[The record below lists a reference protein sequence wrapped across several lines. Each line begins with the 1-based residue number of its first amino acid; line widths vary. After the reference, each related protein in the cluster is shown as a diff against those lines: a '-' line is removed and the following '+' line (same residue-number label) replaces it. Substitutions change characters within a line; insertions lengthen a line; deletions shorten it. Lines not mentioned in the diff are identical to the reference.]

1 MQDWDTRIKN
11 LKNDIQIARQKYVIP
26 FTKSQAKALENPINA
41 KENQNNETNNIKESV
56 SESQEKLYVNND
68 PASSLDLINSKEQ
81 SETVI
86 SQDTSKENTNG
97 VAAIEEAPT
106 VDINEVAATEEAPT
120 VDVNEVAATEEAPTV
135 DVNEVAATEEVP
147 KVDVNE
153 VAATEEAPTVDVNE
167 IAATEEAPTVDVNE
181 VAATEEAPTVDVNE
195 VAATEEAPTVDVNE
209 VAATEEAPT
218 IDINEVAA
226 TEEAPT
232 VDVNEVAATE
242 EVPKVDMNELA
253 TKEEEPVTEKTQID
267 NGEDQVK
274 KTELELLEE
283 RGEDNLSDEEVD
295 RMYELR
301 LLRSQKKMN
310 NELREQEQEVIK
322 KADDEIAHLK
332 TLLKPKPKKLPKG
345 FVE

>member
-86 SQDTSKENTNG
+86 SQDAVKENTNE
-97 VAAIEEAPT
+97 VATIEEAPT
-106 VDINEVAATEEAPT
+106 VDINEVATTEEAPT

-147 KVDVNE
+147 AEDIKE
-153 VAATEEAPTVDVNE
+153 VAATEEAP
-167 IAATEEAPTVDVNE
+167 
-181 VAATEEAPTVDVNE
+181 
-195 VAATEEAPTVDVNE
+195 
-209 VAATEEAPT
+209 
-218 IDINEVAA
+218 
-226 TEEAPT
+226 
-232 VDVNEVAATE
+232 
-242 EVPKVDMNELA
+242 KVDMNELA
-253 TKEEEPVTEKTQID
+253 RKEEASPVDTNEVTTKKEEPVTEKTQID

>member
-26 FTKSQAKALENPINA
+26 FTKSQAKAPETSINA
-41 KENQNNETNNIKESV
+41 KENQNNETNSIQESV

-81 SETVI
+81 NETVI
-86 SQDTSKENTNG
+86 SQDTSKENTNE
-97 VAAIEEAPT
+97 VAATEEAPT
-106 VDINEVAATEEAPT
+106 VDVNEVAATEEAPKVDIKEVAATEEAPT

-135 DVNEVAATEEVP
+135 DVNEVAS
-147 KVDVNE
+147 
-153 VAATEEAPTVDVNE
+153 
-167 IAATEEAPTVDVNE
+167 
-181 VAATEEAPTVDVNE
+181 
-195 VAATEEAPTVDVNE
+195 
-209 VAATEEAPT
+209 
-218 IDINEVAA
+218 

>member
-26 FTKSQAKALENPINA
+26 FTKPQAKALENPINA
-41 KENQNNETNNIKESV
+41 KENQNNETNNIHESG

-68 PASSLDLINSKEQ
+68 PVSSLDLIKTQEQ
-81 SETVI
+81 NETVI
-86 SQDTSKENTNG
+86 SQETSKENTNE
-97 VAAIEEAPT
+97 VAATEEAPKVDINEVAATEEVPAEDIKEVAATEEAPTVDINEVVAKEEAPT
-106 VDINEVAATEEAPT
+106 VDINEVAAKEEAPT
-120 VDVNEVAATEEAPTV
+120 VDINEEAATEEAPTV
-135 DVNEVAATEEVP
+135 DINEE
-147 KVDVNE
+147 
-153 VAATEEAPTVDVNE
+153 AATEEAPKV
-167 IAATEEAPTVDVNE
+167 
-181 VAATEEAPTVDVNE
+181 
-195 VAATEEAPTVDVNE
+195 
-209 VAATEEAPT
+209 
-218 IDINEVAA
+218 DINEVAA
-226 TEEAPT
+226 TEEAP
-232 VDVNEVAATE
+232 
-242 EVPKVDMNELA
+242 KVDMNELA
-253 TKEEEPVTEKTQID
+253 RKEEASPVDTNEVTTKKEEPVTEKTQID

>member
-11 LKNDIQIARQKYVIP
+11 LKNDIQIARQKYVVP
-26 FTKSQAKALENPINA
+26 FTKSQAKALETPVNA
-41 KENQNNETNNIKESV
+41 KENQNNEINTIKESV

-86 SQDTSKENTNG
+86 SQDAVKENTNE
-97 VAAIEEAPT
+97 AATIEEAPT

-120 VDVNEVAATEEAPTV
+120 VDVNI
-135 DVNEVAATEEVP
+135 VAATEEVP

-167 IAATEEAPTVDVNE
+167 
-181 VAATEEAPTVDVNE
+181 VAS
-195 VAATEEAPTVDVNE
+195 
-209 VAATEEAPT
+209 
-218 IDINEVAA
+218 

>member
-26 FTKSQAKALENPINA
+26 FTKSQVKAPENTINT
-41 KENQNNETNNIKESV
+41 KENQNNETNSIHESG

-68 PASSLDLINSKEQ
+68 PVSSLDLIKTQEQ
-81 SETVI
+81 NETVI
-86 SQDTSKENTNG
+86 SQAASKENTNE
-97 VAAIEEAPT
+97 VATTEEAPT

-120 VDVNEVAATEEAPTV
+120 VDINEVNATEEAPTV
-135 DVNEVAATEEVP
+135 DINEVP
-147 KVDVNE
+147 
-153 VAATEEAPTVDVNE
+153 ATEEAPTVDINE
-167 IAATEEAPTVDVNE
+167 VDTTEEAPTL
-181 VAATEEAPTVDVNE
+181 
-195 VAATEEAPTVDVNE
+195 
-209 VAATEEAPT
+209 
-218 IDINEVAA
+218 DINEVDT
-226 TEEAPT
+226 TEEAL
-232 VDVNEVAATE
+232 
-242 EVPKVDMNELA
+242 KVDIVEV
-253 TKEEEPVTEKTQID
+253 TKKEELVAEKTQID

-322 KADDEIAHLK
+322 KADEEIAHLK

>member
-26 FTKSQAKALENPINA
+26 FTKSQVKAPENTINT
-41 KENQNNETNNIKESV
+41 KENQNNETNSIHESG

-68 PASSLDLINSKEQ
+68 PVSSLDLINSKEQ
-81 SETVI
+81 NETVI
-86 SQDTSKENTNG
+86 SQDAAKENTNEVATTEEAPAVDINE
-97 VAAIEEAPT
+97 VAATEEAATEEAPT
-106 VDINEVAATEEAPT
+106 VDINEVAATEEAP
-120 VDVNEVAATEEAPTV
+120 
-135 DVNEVAATEEVP
+135 
-147 KVDVNE
+147 KV
-153 VAATEEAPTVDVNE
+153 
-167 IAATEEAPTVDVNE
+167 
-181 VAATEEAPTVDVNE
+181 
-195 VAATEEAPTVDVNE
+195 
-209 VAATEEAPT
+209 
-218 IDINEVAA
+218 DINEVAA
-226 TEEAPT
+226 TEEAST
-232 VDVNEVAATE
+232 VDVNEVATTEESPKVDINEVAAIEEAPKVDNDEVGATE
-242 EVPKVDMNELA
+242 EAPTVDINEVAATEGARKVDIVEV
-253 TKEEEPVTEKTQID
+253 TKKEELVAEKTQID

-322 KADDEIAHLK
+322 KADEEIAHLK

-345 FVE
+345 FVD

>member
-26 FTKSQAKALENPINA
+26 FTKSQAKAPETSINA
-41 KENQNNETNNIKESV
+41 KENQNNETNSIQENV

-86 SQDTSKENTNG
+86 SQDAVKENTNE
-97 VAAIEEAPT
+97 VATIEEAPT
-106 VDINEVAATEEAPT
+106 VDINEVATTEEAPT
-120 VDVNEVAATEEAPTV
+120 VDVNI
-135 DVNEVAATEEVP
+135 VAATEEVP

-167 IAATEEAPTVDVNE
+167 VVSTEEAPTVDVNE
-181 VAATEEAPTVDVNE
+181 VAA
-195 VAATEEAPTVDVNE
+195 
-209 VAATEEAPT
+209 
-218 IDINEVAA
+218 I
-226 TEEAPT
+226 
-232 VDVNEVAATE
+232 E

-322 KADDEIAHLK
+322 KADQEIAHLK

>member
-26 FTKSQAKALENPINA
+26 FTKSQAKAPETSINA
-41 KENQNNETNNIKESV
+41 KENQNNETNSIQESV

-86 SQDTSKENTNG
+86 SQDAVKENTNE
-97 VAAIEEAPT
+97 VATIEEAPT
-106 VDINEVAATEEAPT
+106 VDINEVAT
-120 VDVNEVAATEEAPTV
+120 
-135 DVNEVAATEEVP
+135 
-147 KVDVNE
+147 
-153 VAATEEAPTVDVNE
+153 
-167 IAATEEAPTVDVNE
+167 TEEAPTVDVNE

-195 VAATEEAPTVDVNE
+195 VAATEEAPTVDVKEVAATEEVPKVDVNE
-209 VAATEEAPT
+209 VASTEEAPT

>member
-26 FTKSQAKALENPINA
+26 FTKSQAKAPETSINA
-41 KENQNNETNNIKESV
+41 KEKQNNETNSIQESV

-86 SQDTSKENTNG
+86 SQDAVKENTNE
-97 VAAIEEAPT
+97 VATIEEAPT
-106 VDINEVAATEEAPT
+106 VDINEVATTEEAPT

-153 VAATEEAPTVDVNE
+153 VAS
-167 IAATEEAPTVDVNE
+167 
-181 VAATEEAPTVDVNE
+181 
-195 VAATEEAPTVDVNE
+195 
-209 VAATEEAPT
+209 TEEAPT

-253 TKEEEPVTEKTQID
+253 TKEEEPVTKKTQID

>member
-26 FTKSQAKALENPINA
+26 FTKSQAKAPETSINA
-41 KENQNNETNNIKESV
+41 KEKQNNETNSIQESV

-68 PASSLDLINSKEQ
+68 PESSLDLINSKEQ
-81 SETVI
+81 NETVI

-97 VAAIEEAPT
+97 VAATEEAPT
-106 VDINEVAATEEAPT
+106 VDINEVATTEEAPT
-120 VDVNEVAATEEAPTV
+120 VDVNEV
-135 DVNEVAATEEVP
+135 
-147 KVDVNE
+147 
-153 VAATEEAPTVDVNE
+153 
-167 IAATEEAPTVDVNE
+167 AATEEAPTVDVNE

-209 VAATEEAPT
+209 VAATEEAPAVDVNEVAATEEVPKVDVNEVASTEEAPT

-253 TKEEEPVTEKTQID
+253 AKEEEPVTKKTQID

>member
-41 KENQNNETNNIKESV
+41 KENQNNETSTIKESV

-86 SQDTSKENTNG
+86 SQDAVKENTNE
-97 VAAIEEAPT
+97 VATIEEAPT
-106 VDINEVAATEEAPT
+106 VDINEVATTEEAPT
-120 VDVNEVAATEEAPTV
+120 VDVNEV
-135 DVNEVAATEEVP
+135 
-147 KVDVNE
+147 
-153 VAATEEAPTVDVNE
+153 
-167 IAATEEAPTVDVNE
+167 AATEEAPTVDVNE

-209 VAATEEAPT
+209 VAATEEAPAV
-218 IDINEVAA
+218 DVNEVAA
-226 TEEAPT
+226 TEEAPTVDVNEVAATEEAPTVDVNEVASTEEAPT

>member
-26 FTKSQAKALENPINA
+26 FTKSQAKALETPINA
-41 KENQNNETNNIKESV
+41 KENQNNETNTIKESV

-86 SQDTSKENTNG
+86 SQDAVKENTNE
-97 VAAIEEAPT
+97 VATIEEAPT
-106 VDINEVAATEEAPT
+106 VDINEVAT
-120 VDVNEVAATEEAPTV
+120 TEEAPTV

-167 IAATEEAPTVDVNE
+167 VAATEEVPKVDVNE
-181 VAATEEAPTVDVNE
+181 VAS
-195 VAATEEAPTVDVNE
+195 
-209 VAATEEAPT
+209 TEEAPT
-218 IDINEVAA
+218 IDI
-226 TEEAPT
+226 
-232 VDVNEVAATE
+232 NEVAATE

-310 NELREQEQEVIK
+310 NELREQEQEVIN
-322 KADDEIAHLK
+322 KADEEIAHLK